1 VSTLRLISALALALA
16 PVVASCGGDD
26 PVDPTT
32 TAAASTSAP
41 AASAGLPPDVVAIR
55 ASSDIG
61 LGRERLLVGLG
72 GASGRRLGSPD
83 QAMSITVHPEGEPDR
98 AVTEDG
104 TWMWIVEGSTGLY
117 RAEFDFDRPGIWM
130 ATVTP
135 EGGAP
140 LDPIPFEVL
149 EDPYAPALGEE
160 APAPETPTLDDAT
173 VEELSS
179 DDDPDP
185 GFYQLSLDEAIGN
198 GNTTV
203 VVFSTP
209 QFCVSAACGPL
220 LDVVKEVAPGHPDVQ
235 FVHVEVFAGL
245 TDPDFA
251 PDADHL
257 APAVGPQW
265 YNLPSEPWV
274 FVVDGGGKVVA
285 RYEGVLDRAELE
297 AVLG

>member
-1 VSTLRLISALALALA
+1 MTSRLIAALALALA
-16 PVVASCGGDD
+16 VASCGGGATAD
-26 PVDPTT
+26 PET
-32 TAAASTSAP
+32 TAAAASTTPPS
-41 AASAGLPPDVVAIR
+41 SEDLPSDVVAIR

-72 GASGRRLGSPD
+72 DTSGRRLGSPG
-83 QAMSITVHPEGEPDR
+83 QAVSITVHPEGEPER

-104 TWMWIVEGSTGLY
+104 TWLWIVEGSTGLY
-117 RAEFDFDRPGIWM
+117 RAEFDFDQAGIWT

-135 EGGAP
+135 EGGEP
-140 LDPIPFEVL
+140 LAPIPFEVQ
-149 EDPYAPALGEE
+149 EDPYAPALGEA
-160 APAPETPTLDDAT
+160 APAPATPTLEDTTIED
-173 VEELSS
+173 LSS

-185 GFYQLSLDEAIGN
+185 AFYQLSLDEAIGN

-209 QFCVSAACGPL
+209 AFCASAACGPL
-220 LDVVKEVAPGHPDVQ
+220 LDIVKEVAPGHPDVQ
-235 FVHVEVFAGL
+235 FVHVEVFTGL

-251 PDADHL
+251 PDAAHL
-257 APAVGPQW
+257 SPAVGPEW

-274 FVVDGGGKVVA
+274 FVVDGGGNVAA

-297 AVLG
+297 AALG

>member
-1 VSTLRLISALALALA
+1 MTASRLTAALVLALA
-16 PVVASCGGDD
+16 VASCGGGDAAD
-26 PVDPTT
+26 PGT
-32 TAAASTSAP
+32 TAAVAPTTPPASED
-41 AASAGLPPDVVAIR
+41 LPSDVVAIR

-72 GASGRRLGSPD
+72 DTSGRRLGSPE
-83 QAMSITVHPEGEPDR
+83 QAVSITVHPEGEPER

-104 TWMWIVEGSTGLY
+104 TWQWIVEGSTGLY
-117 RAEFDFDRPGIWM
+117 RAEFDFDQAGIWT

-135 EGGAP
+135 EGGEP
-140 LDPIPFEVL
+140 LAPIPFEVQ
-149 EDPYAPALGEE
+149 EDPYAPALGEA
-160 APAPETPTLDDAT
+160 APAPATPTLDDT
-173 VEELSS
+173 TIDDLSS

-185 GFYQLSLDEAIGN
+185 AFYQLSLDEAIGN

-209 QFCVSAACGPL
+209 AFCASAACGPL
-220 LDVVKEVAPGHPDVQ
+220 LDIVKEVAPGHPDVQ
-235 FVHVEVFAGL
+235 FVHVEVFTGL

-251 PDADHL
+251 PDAAHL
-257 APAVGPQW
+257 SPAVGPEW

-274 FVVDGGGKVVA
+274 FVVDGGGKVAA

-297 AVLG
+297 AALG